1 MEVYQTLAKPGLS
14 NHRVLASKH
23 LGFALEVNSEE
34 ECKAIVKK
42 YKTDFFDANHVCW
55 AFRLG
60 KNGVLAKSSDDGEP
74 SGTAGRPI
82 LGAILAADLTQCLV
96 MVVRYFGGTKLGTGG
111 LIQAYK
117 AAAEQAIQDA
127 GVIKKEWRISLKVQC
142 TYAQFPALIQ
152 FLKQQQAEKVDIVQE
167 DNCKLTYTFNLGQ
180 KETVNQWL
188 TDQELSFEWS
198 EIIV

>member
-1 MEVYQTLAKPGLS
+1 M
-14 NHRVLASKH
+14 
-23 LGFALEVNSEE
+23 
-34 ECKAIVKK
+34 
-42 YKTDFFDANHVCW
+42 
-55 AFRLG
+55 
-60 KNGVLAKSSDDGEP
+60 
-74 SGTAGRPI
+74 
-82 LGAILAADLTQCLV
+82 AADLTQCLV

-127 GVIKKEWRISLKVQC
+127 GVVQKEWRVALKVQC
-142 TYAQFPALIQ
+142 TYAQFPTLIQ

-188 TDQELSFEWS
+188 TDQELYFEWS